1 MGNWRVINN
10 KIRECRASD
19 NPIECLEK
27 FFKATA
33 DGMVAYALGEEY
45 EKIDD
50 YENAIK
56 YYTMAYTLFPKLTYK
71 NMALMKMTMLML
83 KPKSDKEPT
92 SWNDINAKIKTC
104 LDSEN
109 HINCLEKLFEET
121 RDGMVAFKLGE
132 GYEKISDYNKAKNI
146 MKLPMICFLMS
157 IGS

>member
-1 MGNWRVINN
+1 MMGNWWVINN

-27 FFKATA
+27 LFKATA
-33 DGMVAYALGEEY
+33 DGMVAYALREEY

-92 SWNDINAKIKTC
+92 S
-104 LDSEN
+104 
-109 HINCLEKLFEET
+109 
-121 RDGMVAFKLGE
+121 
-132 GYEKISDYNKAKNI
+132 
-146 MKLPMICFLMS
+146 
-157 IGS
+157 